1 MPRQL
6 LADGGGRLEG
16 ARIVTSYRE
25 DFKKGLFAQAPAG
38 GEVRD
43 MPPVEILSREPNFPD
58 AVAPPKIAFRDRALE
73 RVWDRILSGERLG
86 LPDGLACLETWDLAA
101 LGAMADHAARRL
113 HGDKVYFTL
122 NRQLNPTNICVLDC
136 VFCDFAARPKNDP
149 KGYELDWDQILA
161 HVTDD
166 IREIHIVGGLHHK
179 WPYEKYVEIVR
190 RIREKS
196 PTITIKA
203 WTAVE
208 IDFFA
213 KIGKRSIERVLEEMV
228 EAGLD
233 ALPGGGA
240 EVFSERVRQAL
251 FKHKI
256 GEREWFQVHDTAH
269 RMGIPT
275 NCTLLYGH
283 IETYEE
289 RVDHVLKLRDQQDR
303 TGGFLAFIPLEY
315 QLGTTKIVDRQAS
328 AVEDLRT
335 IAMSRLVFDNIPHVK
350 SYWVMLGEQTAEI
363 ALNFGATDLDGT
375 IGKELIAHMALAESA
390 AGHAREELVRMIR
403 AAGKVPVER
412 DALYREIDAR

>member
-1 MPRQL
+1 MPPIETLVRQL
-6 LADGGGRLEG
+6 AAKE
-16 ARIVTSYRE
+16 VT
-25 DFKKGLFAQAPAG
+25 
-38 GEVRD
+38 
-43 MPPVEILSREPNFPD
+43 
-58 AVAPPKIAFRDRALE
+58 APPEIAFRDPALE
-73 RVWDRILSGERLG
+73 RAWTKVLIGERLDRE
-86 LPDGLACLETWDLAA
+86 DGLAVLATWDLPA
-101 LGAMADHAARRL
+101 LGGMADHVARTR
-113 HGDKVYFTL
+113 HGERVYFTL

-136 VFCDFAARPKNDP
+136 KFCDFAARPRNDP
-149 KGYELDWDQILA
+149 KGYAMDWDEILA

-166 IREIHIVGGLHHK
+166 ITEIHIVGGLHHE
-179 WPYEKYVEIVR
+179 WRYDRYVEIVR

-196 PTITIKA
+196 PSLTIKA

-213 KIGKRSIERVLEEMV
+213 KIGKRSIVQVLEDMV

-240 EVFSERVRQAL
+240 EVFSERVRDAL
-251 FKHKI
+251 FRHKI
-256 GEREWFQVHDTAH
+256 GEREWFAVHDAAH

-289 RVDHVLKLRDQQDR
+289 RVDHVLKLRAQQDR
-303 TGGFLAFIPLEY
+303 TGGFQAFIPLEY
-315 QLGTTKIVDRQAS
+315 QVGTTKLVERQAS

-335 IAMSRLVFDNIPHVK
+335 IAMSRLVFDNVPHVK
-350 SYWVMLGEQTAEI
+350 AYWVMLGEQTAEL

-375 IGKELIAHMALAESA
+375 IGNEKIAHYALAGSE
-390 AGHAREELVRMIR
+390 AGHTREHLLRMIR

-412 DALYREIDAR
+412 DALYREVAVHA

>member
-1 MPRQL
+1 MNPL
-6 LADGGGRLEG
+6 TELASSSRP
-16 ARIVTSYRE
+16 
-25 DFKKGLFAQAPAG
+25 APAVI
-38 GEVRD
+38 ER
-43 MPPVEILSREPNFPD
+43 PE
-58 AVAPPKIAFRDRALE
+58 IAFRDPELE
-73 RVWDRILSGERLG
+73 RVWGRVARGERLDRA
-86 LPDGLACLETWDLAA
+86 DGLAILGTWDLAA
-101 LGAMADHAARRL
+101 LGRMADHVARAR
-113 HGDKVYFTL
+113 HGERVYFTL

-136 VFCDFAARPKNDP
+136 AFCDFAARPRNDP
-149 KGYELDWDQILA
+149 KAYEMDWDEILA

-166 IREIHIVGGLHHK
+166 ITEIHIVGGLHHK
-179 WPYEKYVEIVR
+179 WRYDRYVEIVR

-196 PTITIKA
+196 PGITIKA

-213 KIGKRSIERVLEEMV
+213 KIGKRSVEQVLADMV

-240 EVFSERVRQAL
+240 EVFSERVREAL

-256 GEREWFQVHDTAH
+256 GEREWFAVHDAAH

-289 RVDHVLKLRDQQDR
+289 RVDHVLKLRHQQDR
-303 TGGFLAFIPLEY
+303 TGGFQAFIPLEY
-315 QLGTTKIVDRQAS
+315 QVGTTNLVERQAS

-350 SYWVMLGEQTAEI
+350 SYWVMLGEQTAEL

-375 IGKELIAHMALAESA
+375 IGIEKIAHYALAASE
-390 AGHAREELVRMIR
+390 AGHTREHLLRMIR

-412 DALYREIDAR
+412 DALYRELAVY

>member
-1 MPRQL
+1 
-6 LADGGGRLEG
+6 
-16 ARIVTSYRE
+16 
-25 DFKKGLFAQAPAG
+25 
-38 GEVRD
+38 
-43 MPPVEILSREPNFPD
+43 MPPPVDVLP
-58 AVAPPKIAFRDRALE
+58 APPEPASVEAPQIAFRDPALE
-73 RVWDRILSGERLG
+73 GVWEKIGSGERLG
-86 LPDGLACLETWDLAA
+86 RTDGLACLETWDIPA
-101 LGAMADHAARRL
+101 LGRMAEYVARSR
-113 HGDKVYFTL
+113 HGDRVYFTL

-136 VFCDFAARPKNDP
+136 VFCDFAARPRNDP
-149 KGYELDWDQILA
+149 KGYEMSWDQILA

-166 IREIHIVGGLHHK
+166 IREIHIVGGLHHA

-196 PTITIKA
+196 PAITIKA

-256 GEREWFQVHDTAH
+256 GEKEWFRVHDSAH
-269 RMGIPT
+269 RMGIRS

-283 IETYEE
+283 IETYQE
-289 RVDHVLKLRDQQDR
+289 RVEHVLKLRDQQDR

-315 QLGTTKIVDRQAS
+315 QTGTTRIVERQAS
-328 AVEDLRT
+328 AIEDLRT
-335 IAMSRLVFDNIPHVK
+335 IAMSRLVFDNVPHVK

-363 ALNFGATDLDGT
+363 ALHFGATDLDGT
-375 IGKELIAHMALAESA
+375 IGHERIAHMALAESA
-390 AGHAREELVRMIR
+390 AGHARDELVRMIR
-403 AAGKVPVER
+403 GAGKIPVER
-412 DALYREIDAR
+412 DALYREVAAGR